1 MDPFALRK
9 LGNTEVRP
17 PQLGFGGAPVGNLFD
32 AISDA
37 ESEATLNSAWGA
49 GVRFYDTSPFYGRT
63 LSEHRIGQVLR
74 RQKRS
79 EVILSTKVGRLF
91 HPPADPEEFARRDR
105 NWPHGLHFEYR
116 HDYTYEGV
124 MRSYEDSLQRLG
136 MNRIDLLIIH
146 DLDFVSL
153 GSEEL
158 VTAHLGSLATSG
170 INALNDLKARGLIGA
185 IGAGVNRLGTI
196 PRFLDLMNLD
206 FFLVA
211 SPYTLAEQPAL
222 DEEFPLC
229 ERRGVGIVIGQVF
242 ASGILA
248 TGPVPGAR
256 YDYRE
261 PTAEQAERIRRIEAV
276 CKKHGVPLA
285 SAALQFPLHHPLVA
299 SVIPGA
305 LHPDHVARNI
315 RHMQHEVPGALW
327 ADLKQKKLIHADA
340 PVPPN

>member
-9 LGNTEVRP
+9 LGNSGVLL
-17 PQLGFGGAPVGNLFD
+17 PQLGFGGAPVGNLYD
-32 AISDA
+32 PISDA
-37 ESEATLNSAWGA
+37 ESEATLNAAWAA

-63 LSEHRIGQVLR
+63 LSEHRIGQELR
-74 RQKRS
+74 RQTRS
-79 EVILSTKVGRLF
+79 EVILSTKVGRVF
-91 HPPADPEEFARRDR
+91 YPPADPEEFSWRER

-136 MNRIDLLIIH
+136 MNRIDLLLIH
-146 DLDFVSL
+146 DLDYVIL

-158 VTAHLGSLATSG
+158 VNAHLAKLATDG
-170 INALNDLKARGLIGA
+170 INALYELKARGLIGA

-211 SPYTLAEQPAL
+211 SPYTLAGQSAL

-229 ERRGVGIVIGQVF
+229 EKRGVGIIIGQVF

-248 TGPVPGAR
+248 TGPIPGAR

-261 PTAEQAERIRRIEAV
+261 PTAEEAERIRRIEAV

-315 RHMQHEVPGALW
+315 RHMQDEIPVALW
-327 ADLKQKKLIHADA
+327 AELKHQNLIHADA
-340 PVPPN
+340 PVPTR